1 MDECDVGGVGV
12 VVDDRGGA
20 GVAADHPDLDALE
33 PGVLELG
40 DGRDWSRRLRLQ
52 GDPGHA
58 VGSTCRHA
66 DGGSG
71 APASSCGISTTAP
84 SGPNCQPW

>member
-1 MDECDVGGVGV
+1 MPW
-12 VVDDRGGA
+12 A
-20 GVAADHPDLDALE
+20 
-33 PGVLELG
+33 
-40 DGRDWSRRLRLQ
+40 ST
-52 GDPGHA
+52 

-84 SGPNCQPW
+84 SGPNCQPWYGHTSRPSMTVPAES